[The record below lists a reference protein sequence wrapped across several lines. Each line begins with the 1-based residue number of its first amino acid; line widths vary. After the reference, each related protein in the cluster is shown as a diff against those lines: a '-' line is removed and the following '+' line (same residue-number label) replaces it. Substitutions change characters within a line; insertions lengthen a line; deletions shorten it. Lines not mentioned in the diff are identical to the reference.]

1 MFELETTRLRIIA
14 LDYEHFKMHLENN
27 GDLQRRLHLSVTQ
40 DKVEDWFAEVMQ
52 KPLLL
57 AEQDQNNQY
66 WYSNWQII
74 NKDENSVMG
83 GICFKGPA
91 NSLGQVEIGYGIEKL
106 HQNQG
111 YATEAIKAV
120 VKWALEQDS
129 IQAVIAETDKNNVP
143 SQKVL
148 LKNGFVKI
156 EEKDELIFWEKS
168 HTV

>member
-1 MFELETTRLRIIA
+1 
-14 LDYEHFKMHLENN
+14 MHLVNN
-27 GDLQRRLHLSVTQ
+27 GDLQRKLQVSVTQ
-40 DKVEDWFAEVMQ
+40 EKVEDWFQEVMRE
-52 KPLLL
+52 PLLL
-57 AEQDQNNQY
+57 MEKDLDNQY

-74 NKDENSVMG
+74 RKDQNSVIG

-91 NSLGQVEIGYGIEKL
+91 NSVGQVEIGYGIEKL

-111 YATEAIKAV
+111 YATEAIQAV

-148 LKNGFVKI
+148 LKNGFVKT
-156 EEKDELIFWEKS
+156 EEKDELIFWKIS